1 MVLLD
6 NGGRADPGRVS
17 LAPPPS
23 DLQRLVE
30 HVVVCTYPP
39 HARDWRIV
47 PDLSPHLIVSV
58 VDEGSGRRAR
68 SAIVGAR
75 SRSTVVDVSRRVVT
89 VGVRLRPGTLP
100 LLLRASAADL
110 TDRSASLDDAFDA
123 RLLRDADI
131 GADSPPDVLAAG
143 LLRLVRHAAQ
153 ASEPGPIG
161 RAMQHAGGVRS
172 MADARGRAQRT
183 SRNPTKPDNG
193 LPPKRALSI
202 VRLYRALFAARA
214 RRSWAA
220 AALEAGY
227 ADQAHLI
234 RECRVLLGDSPSAW
248 AARGDADSFKTT
260 PARRG

>member
-6 NGGRADPGRVS
+6 NGGCEPGRVS
-17 LAPPPS
+17 LAPPPP

-30 HVVVCTYPP
+30 HVAVYTYPP
-39 HARDWRIV
+39 HAREWRIV

-58 VDEGSGRRAR
+58 VDDGSGRRVR
-68 SAIVGAR
+68 GAIVGAR
-75 SRSTVVDVSRRVVT
+75 SRSTVVDVTRRVVT

-100 LLLRASAADL
+100 LLLRGSAADL
-110 TDRSASLDDAFDA
+110 TDRSAPLADAFDA

-143 LLRLVRHAAQ
+143 LLRLVRHAAR

-161 RAMQHAGGVRS
+161 QAMQRAGGVKS
-172 MADARGRAQRT
+172 LADALGLAERT
-183 SRNPTKPDNG
+183 IRNRTMRDIG

-202 VRLYRALFAARA
+202 VRLYRALFAVRA
-214 RRSWAA
+214 HRSWAA

-227 ADQAHLI
+227 ADQPHLI

-260 PARRG
+260 SARRV